1 MQILKFLLPDV
12 GRRVGIIEGSAVVD
26 VTSPGVPSPLSLVQR
41 ACKGGESLAEV
52 SANALEAAS
61 GARYPLAD
69 LDRPPAP
76 GVPHLLAPL
85 DPPEVWGAGITY
97 ERTATRYDEGAT
109 DTIYTR
115 VYDAERP
122 ELFFKATA
130 NRCVGPNAPIAMRS
144 DSAQTATEPE
154 LAAVLGPRGEI
165 LALLCCNDV
174 TARDIEYENP
184 LYLPQAKIYAG
195 SCAIGPYLTTPD
207 EVPGPH
213 QLEITCAIERGDER
227 WEGSTNTA
235 RMKRTVHELAS
246 WLTRHNPTP
255 AGTILTTGTGI
266 VPPEEWCLQ
275 EGDTV
280 TIEIEGLGRLSNPVR
295 KLKHGC

>member
-1 MQILKFLLPDV
+1 MQIVQFAVPER
-12 GRRVGIIEGSAVVD
+12 GRRLGIIEGDGVIDITA
-26 VTSPGVPSPLSLVQR
+26 PGLPDPLSLVQR
-41 ACKGGESLAEV
+41 ACQAGAALGEVAAE
-52 SANALEAAS
+52 ALEASA
-61 GARYPLAD
+61 GERLALVE
-69 LDRPPAP
+69 LDRPPALE
-76 GVPHLLAPL
+76 VPHLLAPI

-97 ERTATRYDEGAT
+97 QRTATRYDERAT
-109 DTIYTR
+109 ETIYTR
-115 VYDAERP
+115 VYDADRP

-130 NRCVGPNAPIAMRS
+130 ARCVGPNAPIAMRA

-154 LAAVLGPRGEI
+154 MAVLLGPTGEV

-213 QLEITCAIERGDER
+213 ELEITCTIERGGER
-227 WEGSTNTA
+227 WQGSTHTG
-235 RMKRTVHELAS
+235 RMKRTVQELAS
-246 WLTRHNPTP
+246 WLTRHNPIP
-255 AGTILTTGTGI
+255 AGTVLTTGTGI

-275 EGDTV
+275 EGDSV
-280 TIEIEGLGRLSNPVR
+280 TIEIEGVGRLSNPVR
-295 KLKHGC
+295 KLPG